1 MNLNHVISLYEIIK
15 SRLPKTYPRPKLAFF
30 EDEQCMMENT
40 GVTKDGD
47 DENVYAVITPQTET
61 INLPMKMLVEMENK
75 AGETIKRWI
84 PITKQEDYEIIHT
97 LLHELAHNYF
107 GERYGYESKQYSDE
121 RACDEFAYRW
131 MRVML
136 KEHLI

>member
-1 MNLNHVISLYEIIK
+1 MYGVGVFRPNLDHNEEFMNLNHVISLYEIIK

-61 INLPMKMLVEMENK
+61 IL
-75 AGETIKRWI
+75 R
-84 PITKQEDYEIIHT
+84 
-97 LLHELAHNYF
+97 
-107 GERYGYESKQYSDE
+107 
-121 RACDEFAYRW
+121 
-131 MRVML
+131 RVFPDG
-136 KEHLI
+136 K